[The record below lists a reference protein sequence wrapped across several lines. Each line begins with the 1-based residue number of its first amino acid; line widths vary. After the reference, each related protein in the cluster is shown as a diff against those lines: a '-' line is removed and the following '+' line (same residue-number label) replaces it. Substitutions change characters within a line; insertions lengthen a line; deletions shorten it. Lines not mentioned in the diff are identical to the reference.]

1 MARDLVFEIGV
12 EEIPSAALYDAVSQL
27 QGLAEKRLKS
37 LLLGYEDVRVYG
49 SPRRLVVLVLGLAE
63 RQEDLHQRI
72 KGPAAKSAFGPEGRP
87 TPAAIGFAR
96 GKGVA
101 VSELVREEEG
111 GKEYVFAVIDREGAA
126 SGDVLPDAL
135 GSLAAEIQWPKS
147 QRWGIGDA
155 RFIRPV
161 RWLLALY
168 GSEVVRVRFA
178 GLTADRL
185 TWGHRFL
192 AKNPISVPDA
202 DQYFEALERGKV
214 MVDGATRAEF
224 LREGIDAAAESAGA
238 RAVVPEKVFAEVVN
252 LVEYPTVAVGHF
264 DDAFL
269 RVPREVLETA
279 MESHQRYFPLES
291 AEGTLTDGFIVAHNG
306 DPDLTEAIVRGH
318 ERVIRARLA
327 DAAFFYDEDLKAN
340 MEDWVER
347 LETSVF
353 HEKLGTLAA
362 KTERIETL
370 VGVLAEICGAGP
382 DTSAA
387 AVRAAHLAKAD
398 LVSHA
403 VVEFPVLQGVMGRYY
418 ALAAGEEPE
427 VADAILEH
435 YRPRFAGDALPGSAA
450 GMLLSAADKL
460 DTICGI
466 FAIGQGPTGSADPYA
481 LRRSA
486 IGVLAMILEGGLAI
500 TLHRAIEASLESY
513 RDATSFEPDDVGAAI
528 SAFFK
533 GRLGVLLRDRGLA
546 HDIISAVLLDS
557 TVNDP
562 ADVLA
567 RATALTTMRASDAGA
582 DVLVAFKRAANLA
595 DPSAGVRPD
604 ATSMG
609 PQEKALYDAVLGVR
623 TDLSAA
629 ITRRSYDEAI
639 GLLASL
645 RDPVD
650 AFFEGV
656 LVMDPDETV
665 RHNRLALLNMVIE
678 PFAGFADLAALEG

>member
-12 EEIPSAALYDAVSQL
+12 EEIPSAALCDAVSQL

-147 QRWGIGDA
+147 QRWGSGDA

-387 AVRAAHLAKAD
+387 AIRAAHLAKAD

-403 VVEFPVLQGVMGRYY
+403 VVEVPVLQGARGRRRHPR
-418 ALAAGEEPE
+418 ALSSAFRRRRPAG
-427 VADAILEH
+427 
-435 YRPRFAGDALPGSAA
+435 F
-450 GMLLSAADKL
+450 
-460 DTICGI
+460 
-466 FAIGQGPTGSADPYA
+466 
-481 LRRSA
+481 
-486 IGVLAMILEGGLAI
+486 GG
-500 TLHRAIEASLESY
+500 
-513 RDATSFEPDDVGAAI
+513 RDAAVG
-528 SAFFK
+528 
-533 GRLGVLLRDRGLA
+533 GRQAGHDLRHLRDRPGSHRLCGPLRASPQRHRLPRDDPRRGPRHHPAPRDRGVAGELSRRHVLRAGRCGRRDQRVLQGPGGRAAARSWTGARHHLGGAARQHGERPGRRAGSGHGA
-546 HDIISAVLLDS
+546 HD
-557 TVNDP
+557 
-562 ADVLA
+562 
-567 RATALTTMRASDAGA
+567 DAG
-582 DVLVAFKRAANLA
+582 
-595 DPSAGVRPD
+595 
-604 ATSMG
+604 
-609 PQEKALYDAVLGVR
+609 E
-623 TDLSAA
+623 
-629 ITRRSYDEAI
+629 RR
-639 GLLASL
+639 GC
-645 RDPVD
+645 
-650 AFFEGV
+650 
-656 LVMDPDETV
+656 
-665 RHNRLALLNMVIE
+665 
-678 PFAGFADLAALEG
+678 